1 MFPTD
6 GIIKTVFKIPDKLD
20 LKTKG
25 GRIIYYSIAF
35 EKGIEDYKNVIG
47 LSSEYVEHHQKST
60 VALEAHTTYF
70 KSIEFNGVEIATRIH
85 DFDGKKVHIYQE
97 LFSNSTLLATQETL
111 SISFNLRSRRTCPF
125 DISIARRY
133 EKLFAAQK
141 GSKKPEF
148 VGASLSRL
156 ND

>member
-6 GIIKTVFKIPDKLD
+6 GIIKTVFTIPDKLD
-20 LKTKG
+20 LKTKS

-35 EKGIEDYKNVIG
+35 EEGIEDYKNVIG
-47 LSSEYVEHHQKST
+47 LSPEYVERYQKST

-70 KSIEFNGVEIATRIH
+70 KRIEFKSVVIATRIH
-85 DFDGKKVHIYQE
+85 DFDGKKAHIYQE
-97 LFSNSTLLATQETL
+97 LFSSSTLLATQETL

-133 EKLFAAQK
+133 EELFTAQK
-141 GSKKPEF
+141 DSKKSEF
-148 VGASLSRL
+148 VGISLSRL
-156 ND
+156 AR